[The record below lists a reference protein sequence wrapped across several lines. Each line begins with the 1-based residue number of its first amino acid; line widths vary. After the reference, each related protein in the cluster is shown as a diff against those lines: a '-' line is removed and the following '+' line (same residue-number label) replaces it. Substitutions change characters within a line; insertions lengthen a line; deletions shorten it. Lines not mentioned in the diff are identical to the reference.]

1 MSFDGRKVLE
11 SAKIE
16 NDNSINISGIP
27 AGVYFI
33 NLKSGNLKSFSQKL
47 IIEVV

>member
-1 MSFDGRKVLE
+1 MEEKYWNPQKSKMTTV
-11 SAKIE
+11 
-16 NDNSINISGIP
+16 INISGIP

-47 IIEVV
+47 IIK